1 MVRYGIVLHGMV
13 RTRPD
18 SFQRH
23 LRDIHLLGRS
33 YGETLERDGQE
44 REIQVKVQKEN
55 ISVVAESLRRR

>member
-1 MVRYGIVLHGMV
+1 MV
-13 RTRPD
+13 RTRPG